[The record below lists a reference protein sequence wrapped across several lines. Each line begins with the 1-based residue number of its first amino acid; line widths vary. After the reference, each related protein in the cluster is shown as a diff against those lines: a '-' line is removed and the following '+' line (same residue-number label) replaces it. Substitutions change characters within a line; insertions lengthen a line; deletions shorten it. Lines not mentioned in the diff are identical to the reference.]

1 LDDAQRSGS
10 LPIWARPEP
19 GRRRPR
25 LSRDQIA
32 AAAIAIA
39 DADGFDAVSMRRI
52 AVALG
57 VGTMSLY
64 RYITTKADLLAL
76 VDDALL
82 GEALV
87 PGQLPAD
94 WRDALALV
102 ARYTREAYLRHPWA
116 VHSLHGRPAAG
127 AALAGPNSLRHF
139 EQSLAALASAPL
151 GTEARL
157 DLLAIVDDYV
167 IGHLL
172 HAPEIA
178 ERTAARAASPETAA
192 AAAAIADQLA
202 SGEYPHV
209 IALAVEPAALIAG
222 DAGRLTDR
230 FELGLRLLIDG
241 VAAQHLTR

>member
-1 LDDAQRSGS
+1 MDDALRSGS

-19 GRRRPR
+19 GGRRPR
-25 LSRDQIA
+25 LSRAQIA

-52 AVALG
+52 AGALG

-64 RYITTKADLLAL
+64 RYITTKTDLLAL
-76 VDDALL
+76 VDDALV

-87 PGQLPAD
+87 PGELPAD

-102 ARYTREAYLRHPWA
+102 VRCTRDVYLRHPWA
-116 VHSLHGRPAAG
+116 VHSIQGRPATS
-127 AALAGPNSLRHF
+127 AALAGPNGLRHL
-139 EQSLAALASAPL
+139 EQSQAALASAPL
-151 GTEARL
+151 DAEARL

-172 HAPEIA
+172 NSAIIPGD
-178 ERTAARAASPETAA
+178 TAR
-192 AAAAIADQLA
+192 LA
-202 SGEYPHV
+202 
-209 IALAVEPAALIAG
+209 
-222 DAGRLTDR
+222 DR

-241 VAAQHLTR
+241 VAARRPA